1 MSIEVRT
8 YFAKR
13 NYYRMLTA
21 IKKLHKPQFG
31 SRGIQ
36 IKSLSLRGKVT

>member
-21 IKKLHKPQFG
+21 IKKLCKPKLG
-31 SRGIQ
+31 SAGIQ
-36 IKSLSLRGKVT
+36 IKSYYL